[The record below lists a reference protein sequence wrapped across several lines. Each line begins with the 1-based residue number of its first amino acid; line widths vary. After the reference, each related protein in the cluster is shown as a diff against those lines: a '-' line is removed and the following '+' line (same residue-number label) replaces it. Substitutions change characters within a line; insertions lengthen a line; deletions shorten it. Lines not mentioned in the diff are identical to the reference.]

1 MKSAKIIS
9 TIIAFLLVMAGCIL
23 CSTNQ
28 AAEEFLLR
36 HAVLAG
42 VISACMFMVGIIILF
57 STAGSD
63 KENVCNVGQL
73 ISLPLLYLGIMGAV
87 LVVFRIAVQRILAS
101 EETAPFVLIEPK
113 FLMTAIG
120 IVTVAAGVL
129 IIIFWRTAVEDGI
142 LVFTAAVAIAVII
155 VILGVGVVSEL
166 SKKLD
171 DGVVDMNPAKPA
183 VTATLP
189 EPESGEIYEQIS
201 KY

>member
-1 MKSAKIIS
+1 
-9 TIIAFLLVMAGCIL
+9 
-23 CSTNQ
+23 
-28 AAEEFLLR
+28 
-36 HAVLAG
+36 
-42 VISACMFMVGIIILF
+42 MFMVGIIILF
-57 STAGSD
+57 STTGSD

-113 FLMTAIG
+113 LLMTALG
-120 IVTVAAGVL
+120 IVTVVVAGVL

-155 VILGVGVVSEL
+155 VILGAGVVSEL

-171 DGVVDMNPAKPA
+171 DGVVDMSTTKPA

-189 EPESGEIYEQIS
+189 EPESEKIYGTDF
-201 KY
+201 